1 MIVLIKTL
9 LHPLPVI
16 IFLTACFF
24 LVPATSFA
32 STQDEINHLLNY
44 IETSDCV
51 FIRNNSRHTP
61 DKAVA
66 HIKRKYNY
74 LKKRIK
80 TTDDFIEGAATKSS
94 MSGKPYMSICDGKE
108 MATADWLR
116 TELQRYRLNNAD
128 NSSLQEEKK
137 SNERDIPDIPP
148 EE

>member
-1 MIVLIKTL
+1 MMNVFIKTL
-9 LHPLPVI
+9 LHPVAAIVLA
-16 IFLTACFF
+16 ACFL

-32 STQDEINHLLNY
+32 SMQEEINPLLNY

-66 HIKRKYNY
+66 HIRRKYNY

-80 TTDDFIEGAATKSS
+80 TTDDFIKGAATKSS
-94 MSGKPYMSICDGKE
+94 MSGKPYMSICDGRE

-116 TELQRYRLNNAD
+116 AELKRYRLQQE
-128 NSSLQEEKK
+128 SGLSLQTK
-137 SNERDIPDIPP
+137 
-148 EE
+148 

>member
-1 MIVLIKTL
+1 MNLLMKTL
-9 LHPLPVI
+9 LHPLPAML
-16 IFLTACFF
+16 LTASFF

-80 TTDDFIEGAATKSS
+80 TTDDFIKGAASKSS
-94 MSGKPYMSICDGKE
+94 MSGKPYMSICDGRE
-108 MATADWLR
+108 IATADWLR
-116 TELQRYRLNNAD
+116 AELRRYRLHNAD
-128 NSSLQEEKK
+128 NSSLQEEKESK
-137 SNERDIPDIPP
+137 GRDILP
-148 EE
+148 EK

>member
-1 MIVLIKTL
+1 M
-9 LHPLPVI
+9 PA

-24 LVPATSFA
+24 LAPATSFA
-32 STQDEINHLLNY
+32 SMQEEINHLLNY
-44 IETSDCV
+44 IETSDCI

-61 DKAVA
+61 DKAVS

-80 TTDDFIEGAATKSS
+80 TTDDFIDGAATKSS

-116 TELQRYRLNNAD
+116 AELKRYRLHQETRL
-128 NSSLQEEKK
+128 SLQNKK
-137 SNERDIPDIPP
+137 P
-148 EE
+148 